1 MVKRD
6 GAVFSTET
14 GNLMNKHSF
23 KFSGLVHPRVVRI
36 ESAANGVSLSRRGTK
51 AGLKVAKAFSKPA
64 VIKASLGGKNVAA
77 KVAADLSNTFYRMDL
92 IEAAKARA
100 AALIKAQRYAKKN

>member
-14 GNLMNKHSF
+14 GNLMNKHSY
-23 KFSGLVHPRVVRI
+23 KFSGLIHPRVVRI
-36 ESAANGVSLSRRGTK
+36 EPAAKGVSLSRRVTK
-51 AGLKVAKAFSKPA
+51 AGSKVAKAFSKPF
-64 VIKASLGGKNVAA
+64 VIKASLGAKNVAA
-77 KVAADLSNTFYRMDL
+77 KVGTDLTNTFYRMDL

-100 AALIKAQRYAKKN
+100 VAIIKSQQKN